1 MATTKTMGRFD
12 FGLAQAL
19 HLPHS
24 VPSSRRRSA
33 RPRPRQSLAV
43 MDTFDLLIAA
53 VLAIPVLA
61 VISLIV
67 AMSARKR
74 LKQLELRIAGLE
86 WKLAALAD
94 QAPPA
99 APVTAVIPEE
109 AEEEKKFATEAEPPP
124 PAESEEAAAPPTP
137 PRPAP
142 RRIGLE
148 ERFGTQWVV
157 WAGGIALA
165 LGGFFLVRYSI
176 EQGWFGP
183 GARVVLA
190 GIVALASDRR
200 GRMGATPRDLDRRH
214 GAFQGRHPERAHRRR
229 HGGRLC
235 RRLRR
240 LRAVRLYR
248 SGGRLRAARHR
259 RARHACRVSRAW
271 TGAGG
276 SRPGRRLPHAAD
288 RLDRATELLGA
299 LSLSRGGHGRVV
311 RPCPRAALALARRH
325 RRCR

>member
-1 MATTKTMGRFD
+1 
-12 FGLAQAL
+12 
-19 HLPHS
+19 
-24 VPSSRRRSA
+24 
-33 RPRPRQSLAV
+33 
-43 MDTFDLLIAA
+43 MDTFELLIAA

-74 LKQLELRIAGLE
+74 LKLLELRIAGLE

-109 AEEEKKFATEAEPPP
+109 AEEKKKFATEAEPPP
-124 PAESEEAAAPPTP
+124 PAEPEEAAALPTP

-190 GIVALASDRR
+190 GIVALALIAA
-200 GRMGATPRDLDRRH
+200 GEWT
-214 GAFQGRHPERAHRRR
+214 RRR
-229 HGGRLC
+229 EI
-235 RRLRR
+235 
-240 LRAVRLYR
+240 
-248 SGGRLRAARHR
+248 S
-259 RARHACRVSRAW
+259 
-271 TGAGG
+271 
-276 SRPGRRLPHAAD
+276 
-288 RLDRATELLGA
+288 
-299 LSLSRGGHGRVV
+299 
-311 RPCPRAALALARRH
+311 
-325 RRCR
+325 

>member
-1 MATTKTMGRFD
+1 
-12 FGLAQAL
+12 
-19 HLPHS
+19 
-24 VPSSRRRSA
+24 
-33 RPRPRQSLAV
+33 

-67 AMSARKR
+67 AMSTRKR

-99 APVTAVIPEE
+99 APVTAIIPEP
-109 AEEEKKFATEAEPPP
+109 AKEEKTFATAAEPPP
-124 PAESEEAAAPPTP
+124 PSEPEEAAAPSAP
-137 PRPAP
+137 PPPAP

-190 GIVALASDRR
+190 GIVALALIAAGEWARR
-200 GRMGATPRDLDRRH
+200 REISTGAMGLFKADIPSVLTAAGTAVAYADVYAAYALYGFIGPAAAFVLLGVVALGTLAASLVH
-214 GAFQGRHPERAHRRR
+214 GPALAGLGLVGAFLTPLIVSTEQPNYWA
-229 HGGRLC
+229 LY
-235 RRLRR
+235 LY
-240 LRAVRLYR
+240 LAVVT
-248 SGGRLRAARHR
+248 AA
-259 RARHACRVSRAW
+259 SF
-271 TGAGG
+271 
-276 SRPGRRLPHAAD
+276 
-288 RLDRATELLGA
+288 
-299 LSLSRGGHGRVV
+299 
-311 RPCPRAALALARRH
+311 ALARARLW
-325 RRCR
+325 RWLAVTAVAASVL